1 MTGSAETVLAHG
13 VGGSTDLPLP
23 LSYALIGGVWALI
36 ITFAVVGV
44 AWRTPRFDPAK
55 PGRALP
61 QWVTTAV
68 DSAVV
73 RGVLAAVAMV
83 ATL

>member
-61 QWVTTAV
+61 QWVTTTV
-68 DSAVV
+68 DSPIV
-73 RGVLAAVAMV
+73 RGVLGKSVV
-83 ATL
+83 